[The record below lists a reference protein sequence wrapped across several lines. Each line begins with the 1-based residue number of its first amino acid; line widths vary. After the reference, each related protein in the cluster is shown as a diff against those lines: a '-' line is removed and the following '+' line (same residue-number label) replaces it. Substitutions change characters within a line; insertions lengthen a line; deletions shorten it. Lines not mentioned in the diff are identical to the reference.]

1 MSSISLAP
9 KLGGTPEELQA
20 LRASWGW
27 LLALGVAMVVL
38 GTIAIGY
45 ACTVSITLAAT
56 WLFGLLTMAA
66 GIAQI
71 VGAFSVGRWSGM
83 MLHLL
88 LGILYAVVGYMIFE
102 QPLQSALELTLIIAL
117 FLMIGGIFRAVSALT
132 HRFPGWG
139 WVLLNGVVTAL
150 LGLLI
155 YKQWPGSGLWFIGL
169 YIGIDLL
176 LNGWMWV
183 ALALALRKLPER
195 A

>member
-1 MSSISLAP
+1 MSSVVMGPRI
-9 KLGGTPEELQA
+9 GGSPEELSQ
-20 LRASWGW
+20 LRSAWGW
-27 LLALGVAMVVL
+27 LLAMGIGMVVM

-45 ACTVSITLAAT
+45 ACTVTLTVAAT
-56 WLFGLLTMAA
+56 WLFGVLTMAA

-71 VGAFSVGRWSGM
+71 VGAFSVGRWSGTL
-83 MLHLL
+83 LHLL
-88 LGILYAVVGYMIFE
+88 IGILYTVVGYMIFE

-117 FLMIGGIFRAVSALT
+117 FLMIGGIFRAVTALS

-183 ALALALRKLPER
+183 ALALSLRKLPAR

>member
-1 MSSISLAP
+1 MSSVTLGP
-9 KLGGTPEELQA
+9 RFGGTQEELQN
-20 LRASWGW
+20 LRSAWGW
-27 LLALGVAMVVL
+27 FLALGIAMVVM
-38 GTIAIGY
+38 GTIALGY
-45 ACTVSITLAAT
+45 ACTVTLTLAAT
-56 WLFGLLTMAA
+56 WLFGVVTMAA

-71 VGAFSVGRWSGM
+71 VSAFSVGRWGGT
-83 MLHLL
+83 LVHLL
-88 LGILYAVVGYMIFE
+88 MGILYAVVGFMIFD
-102 QPLQSALELTLIIAL
+102 QPAESALQLTLIIAL

-183 ALALALRKLPER
+183 ALAFALRKLPAR

>member
-9 KLGGTPEELQA
+9 KLGGTPEELDN
-20 LRASWGW
+20 LRSKWGW
-27 LLALGVAMVVL
+27 LLALGVAMVVM

-45 ACTVSITLAAT
+45 SCTVSITLAAT
-56 WLFGLLTMAA
+56 WLFGVLTMAA

-71 VGAFSVGRWSGM
+71 VGAFSIGRWSGM
-83 MLHLL
+83 LLHLM
-88 LGILYAVVGYMIFE
+88 LGVLYAVVGFMIFD
-102 QPLQSALELTLIIAL
+102 QPLESALQLTLIIAL
-117 FLMIGGIFRAVSALT
+117 FLMIGGIFRALTALS

-139 WVLLNGVVTAL
+139 WVLLNGVVTAM

-183 ALALALRKLPER
+183 MLALSLRTMPAR
-195 A
+195 T

>member
-9 KLGGTPEELQA
+9 KLGGTPEELDN
-20 LRASWGW
+20 LRSKWGW
-27 LLALGVAMVVL
+27 LLALGVAMVVM

-45 ACTVSITLAAT
+45 SCTVSITLAAT
-56 WLFGLLTMAA
+56 WLFGVLTMAA

-71 VGAFSVGRWSGM
+71 VGAFSIGRWSGM
-83 MLHLL
+83 LLHLM
-88 LGILYAVVGYMIFE
+88 LGVLYAVVGFMIFD
-102 QPLQSALELTLIIAL
+102 QPLESALQLTLIIAL
-117 FLMIGGIFRAVSALT
+117 FLMIGGIFRALTALS

-139 WVLLNGVVTAL
+139 WVLLNGVVTAM

-183 ALALALRKLPER
+183 ALALSLRKLPAR

>member
-9 KLGGTPEELQA
+9 KLGGTPEELDN
-20 LRASWGW
+20 LRSKWGW

-45 ACTVSITLAAT
+45 TCTVTLTVAAT
-56 WLFGLLTMAA
+56 WLFGVLTLAA

-71 VGAFSVGRWSGM
+71 IGSFSVGRWSGM
-83 MLHLL
+83 ILHLL
-88 LGILYAVVGYMIFE
+88 MGVLYAAVGMMIID
-102 QPLQSALELTLIIAL
+102 QPVQSAELLTRLIAL
-117 FLMIGGIFRAVSALT
+117 FLMIGGVFRIVTALA
-132 HRFPGWG
+132 HRFSGWG
-139 WVLLNGVVTAL
+139 WVLLNGVVTGL
-150 LGLLI
+150 LGLMI
-155 YKQWPGSGLWFIGL
+155 YKQLPESGLWFIGL

-183 ALALALRKLPER
+183 MLALSLRTMPAR

>member
-1 MSSISLAP
+1 MSSVTLGP
-9 KLGGTPEELQA
+9 RFGGTQEELQN
-20 LRASWGW
+20 LRSSWGW
-27 LLALGVAMVVL
+27 FLALGIAMVVM
-38 GTIAIGY
+38 GTIALGY
-45 ACTVSITLAAT
+45 ACTVSLTLAAT
-56 WLFGLLTMAA
+56 WLFGVVTMAA

-71 VGAFSVGRWSGM
+71 VSAFSVGRWGGT
-83 MLHLL
+83 LVHLL
-88 LGILYAVVGYMIFE
+88 MGILYAVVGFMIFD
-102 QPLQSALELTLIIAL
+102 QPAESALQLTLIIAL

-183 ALALALRKLPER
+183 ALAFALRKLPAR